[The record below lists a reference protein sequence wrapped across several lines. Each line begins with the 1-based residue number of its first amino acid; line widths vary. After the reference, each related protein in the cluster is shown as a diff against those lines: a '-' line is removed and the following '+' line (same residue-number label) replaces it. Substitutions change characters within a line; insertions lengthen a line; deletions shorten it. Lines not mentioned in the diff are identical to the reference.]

1 MTKIIL
7 MEYPESADR
16 DIQTE
21 RNYLP
26 KDAKVEVAVYDEACP
41 DTFYKAIEDA
51 DAVITGYVPVD
62 KKVIDAM
69 KKCKVISVQATG
81 WNFVDVDYAE
91 EKGIAVCAVGEY
103 CTQEVADHTLML
115 ILALCK
121 TLPYLSRRINKDRVW
136 EIETLKEKNIRRIE
150 GQTLGIMG
158 YGRIGRAV
166 AKRALAFGMKI
177 LAYDPYIPESVAQET
192 GAELVDMDTLL
203 ESSDII
209 TVHMNLTSEN
219 QSFFNKTVFAKM
231 KKQPFLINV
240 ARGGVIDEDDLVEAL
255 DNGILRGAG
264 LDVLGSES
272 PNLQENSLVNRENVI
287 LTPHSAFFSDDS
299 IEACERISAENIV
312 FYLNGEKD
320 KVFRM
325 VNKI

>member
-7 MEYPESADR
+7 LEYPESADR

-21 RNYLP
+21 LDYLP
-26 KDAKVEVAVYDEACP
+26 KDAEVEVAVFNEVCP
-41 DTFYKAIEDA
+41 ETFYKAIENA

-62 KKVIDAM
+62 KKVIDCM
-69 KKCKVISVQATG
+69 KKCKIISVQATG
-81 WNFVDVDYAE
+81 WNFVDVDYAK

-115 ILALCK
+115 IISLCK
-121 TLPYLSRRINKDRVW
+121 TLPYLSRRVNKDRVW
-136 EIETLKEKNIRRIE
+136 EIETLKSKNIRRME

-158 YGRIGRAV
+158 FGRIGRAV
-166 AKRALAFGMKI
+166 AKRAVAFGMKI
-177 LAYDPYIPESVAQET
+177 LAYDPYIPDSAAQDM
-192 GAELVDMDTLL
+192 GVKLVDVDTLL
-203 ESSDII
+203 ENSDII

-219 QSFFNKTVFAKM
+219 QSFFNKNVFTKM
-231 KKQPFLINV
+231 KKKPFLINV

-272 PNLQENSLVNRENVI
+272 PDLQKNPLVNRENVI
-287 LTPHSAFFSDDS
+287 LTPHCAFFSEDS
-299 IEACERISAENIV
+299 IEACERISAENIMY
-312 FYLNGEKD
+312 YLNGEKE
-320 KVFRM
+320 KVFRI
-325 VNKI
+325 VN